1 MTASTDACVFCQ
13 AVVPTNTMEVTG
25 HGLRCLTC
33 TQQSELAAIQ
43 NGGNMAEHLTQDELE
58 NIASSAQKEVVSGA
72 LLTFAGAAAT
82 VASLAIGFRGKI
94 VIACAAAF
102 LGGICLLFRGISDK
116 REAKRAQ
123 SQFPSAR
130 AMQS

>member
-1 MTASTDACVFCQ
+1 M
-13 AVVPTNTMEVTG
+13 TG
-25 HGLRCLTC
+25 HGWRRNSC
-33 TQQSELAAIQ
+33 TQQSELAALQ
-43 NGGNMAEHLTQDELE
+43 NKGNMAEHLTQDELA

-82 VASLAIGFRGKI
+82 IASLAIGFRGKI

-102 LGGICLLFRGISDK
+102 LGGICLLFRGVSDK
-116 REAKRAQ
+116 REAQSAQ

-130 AMQS
+130 TMQS